1 MTGLAAA
8 CAIALAVVPVSWR
21 PALQERP
28 ADVGAIV
35 AQLKSADP
43 TTRAKAACELRE
55 LGNRAAPAIDA
66 LAAMLS
72 DASPVDPQICGQ
84 RWRGDDT
91 STGGE
96 FAAAALVAIGSR
108 TYPVFERALHHDAWV
123 ARRNAAWGL
132 GVLDDPRAVSPL
144 IATLK
149 DSEAPVR
156 RQAAWA
162 LGVIDRAEAVEPLLI
177 TLKDQDPR
185 VRQQTAWALGVIDDN
200 RAGKPLID
208 ALGDADAQVR
218 EMSAWALGVLDED
231 AAVAPLMS
239 ALKDDHAGVR
249 QRAAW
254 ALGVIG
260 NPRAVEPLLG
270 ALKDRDPEVRRQAAW
285 AIGVLAK

>member
-8 CAIALAVVPVSWR
+8 CAIAIAVVTASWR
-21 PALQERP
+21 PALQEKP
-28 ADVGAIV
+28 ADVGALV

-43 TTRAKAACELRE
+43 TTRAKAACALRE

-91 STGGE
+91 STAGE

-132 GVLDDPRAVSPL
+132 GVLDDPRAVAPL
-144 IATLK
+144 ITTLK

-162 LGVIDRAEAVEPLLI
+162 LGVID
-177 TLKDQDPR
+177 
-185 VRQQTAWALGVIDDN
+185 DN

-208 ALGDADAQVR
+208 ALRDAEAPVR
-218 EMSAWALGVLDED
+218 EMSAWSLGVLDED
-231 AAVAPLMS
+231 GAVPPLMS

-285 AIGVLAK
+285 AIGVLAEVTAP